1 MVAQSKP
8 INDALTDAFTGL
20 LSIVQS
26 MSNGGNNSKKL
37 KQLVG
42 YTVGSGVLAGAAGYG
57 LYRYM
62 KFKKQLDKDD
72 DDDEDGEVSD
82 KKKKRVDDE
91 PETGDGTSPKK
102 PKARLDK
109 QFFKRLKLLL
119 SIVVPSLRSKEA
131 LQLIALAMIVI
142 CRTFISNKLSKISG
156 DLSKTLIELDF
167 EGFMKNLGQSSLLSF
182 ASALL
187 APSLKFLI
195 NKLSLEWR
203 ISLTQHIHKKYLRTM
218 MYYKTA
224 YLNTDIGNPDQCIT
238 QDVEQ
243 FCEGICGLY
252 ANLVKPIADIILY
265 TYQLVKIAGYTGPIA
280 IWGYMIFSFVFMTVL
295 RPPFS
300 ALTSKAQ
307 NLEGRFRYCH
317 IRTATNSESIAFY
330 GGDELEKTIVDKNYR
345 ELHNHKKK
353 LVKTH
358 FLFGIFN
365 DFFVFNLP
373 QSVSWLIA
381 SLPVFFG
388 SLQNADQGELARVLR
403 YLAAVISHEFQAIG
417 EIVHLNTR
425 LSEIAGYTA
434 NVCNLLEVMD
444 DIGSHDSEK
453 KRKHIADGETIK
465 FEHVNLETPS
475 GTQLVKDLSFEVKQ
489 GENLLITGPNG
500 TGKSSLFRVLAG
512 LWYIE
517 KGTIRKPGGAATA
530 SLSDV
535 YYVPQKQ
542 YNALGSL
549 RDQITYPESREA
561 SRATDEEL
569 LELLKRVNIDFLV
582 EREGWDEVRNWD
594 DILSL
599 GEQQRLSFARL
610 FYHKPK
616 YAVLDECTSA
626 ISVDMEQRLYD
637 YCREDGITCITISLR
652 PALKPYHDVELS
664 FDGEGGFVIA
674 PIDHSLDNEEDV

>member
-1 MVAQSKP
+1 MVNVQSKP
-8 INDALTDAFTGL
+8 INDAVAQTFGGL
-20 LSIVQS
+20 LNLFQS
-26 MSNGGNNSKKL
+26 VFQPTSSNQIKKV
-37 KQLVG
+37 VG
-42 YTVGSGVLAGAAGYG
+42 YTVGTSVLAGAAGVG
-57 LYRYM
+57 LYKYM
-62 KFKKQLDKDD
+62 KFKKQLEKEE
-72 DDDEDGEVSD
+72 DESFSGTGGGSDGQPS
-82 KKKKRVDDE
+82 KR
-91 PETGDGTSPKK
+91 
-102 PKARLDK
+102 PKASLDK

-131 LQLIALAMIVI
+131 LQLIALALIVI

-167 EGFMKNLGQSSLLSF
+167 EGFIMNLGHSSLLSF

-187 APSLKFLI
+187 APSLKYLI

-203 ISLTQHIHKKYLRTM
+203 ISLTQYIHKKYLRSM

-252 ANLVKPIADIILY
+252 ANLVKPIADILLY
-265 TYQLVKIAGYTGPIA
+265 TYQLVKIAGYGGPVA
-280 IWGYMIFSFVFMTVL
+280 IWGYMIFSFAFMGVL

-300 ALTSKAQ
+300 SLTSKSQ

-330 GGDELEKTIVDKNYR
+330 GGDDLEKTIVDKNFR
-345 ELHNHKKK
+345 ELHEHKKK

-381 SLPVFFG
+381 CMPVFFG

-434 NVCNLLEVMD
+434 NVCNLLEVMEEID
-444 DIGSHDSEK
+444 TLDSDK
-453 KRKHIADGETIK
+453 KRMHISDGETIK

-475 GTQLVKDLSFEVKQ
+475 GTSLVKDLSFEVKS

-500 TGKSSLFRVLAG
+500 TGKSSLFRVLSG

-517 KGTIRKPGGAATA
+517 KGTIRKPGGAASA
-530 SLSDV
+530 NFSDV

-542 YNALGSL
+542 YNALGTL
-549 RDQITYPESREA
+549 RDQITYPESSETTANNKR
-561 SRATDEEL
+561 SDEEL
-569 LELLKRVNIDFLV
+569 HDLLKRVNIDFLF
-582 EREGWDEVRNWD
+582 EREGGFDEVRNWD

-599 GEQQRLSFARL
+599 GEQQRLAFARL

-626 ISVDMEQRLYD
+626 ISIDMEERLYD
-637 YCREDGITCITISLR
+637 YCKQDGITCITISLR
-652 PALKPYHDVELS
+652 PALKQYHDKELS
-664 FDGEGGFVIA
+664 FDGEGLYTFA
-674 PIDHSLDNEEDV
+674 PIDHSQDNADG

>member
-1 MVAQSKP
+1 M
-8 INDALTDAFTGL
+8 
-20 LSIVQS
+20 
-26 MSNGGNNSKKL
+26 
-37 KQLVG
+37 
-42 YTVGSGVLAGAAGYG
+42 
-57 LYRYM
+57 
-62 KFKKQLDKDD
+62 
-72 DDDEDGEVSD
+72 
-82 KKKKRVDDE
+82 
-91 PETGDGTSPKK
+91 
-102 PKARLDK
+102 
-109 QFFKRLKLLL
+109 
-119 SIVVPSLRSKEA
+119 
-131 LQLIALAMIVI
+131 
-142 CRTFISNKLSKISG
+142 
-156 DLSKTLIELDF
+156 
-167 EGFMKNLGQSSLLSF
+167 
-182 ASALL
+182 
-187 APSLKFLI
+187 
-195 NKLSLEWR
+195 
-203 ISLTQHIHKKYLRTM
+203 
-218 MYYKTA
+218 
-224 YLNTDIGNPDQCIT
+224 
-238 QDVEQ
+238 
-243 FCEGICGLY
+243 
-252 ANLVKPIADIILY
+252 
-265 TYQLVKIAGYTGPIA
+265 
-280 IWGYMIFSFVFMTVL
+280 
-295 RPPFS
+295 
-300 ALTSKAQ
+300 
-307 NLEGRFRYCH
+307 
-317 IRTATNSESIAFY
+317 
-330 GGDELEKTIVDKNYR
+330 
-345 ELHNHKKK
+345 
-353 LVKTH
+353 
-358 FLFGIFN
+358 
-365 DFFVFNLP
+365 
-373 QSVSWLIA
+373 
-381 SLPVFFG
+381 
-388 SLQNADQGELARVLR
+388 LR